1 VNSKL
6 KVRVGQVGLF
16 VAGGV
21 ATAGIGLGTAVASSA
36 PSAHHDSS
44 SSAVSIVD
52 PNHSHKPIGTIYQR
66 TELYFGTD
74 REALPP
80 VTDAQFE
87 AFVDA
92 TITPAFP
99 DGLTEL
105 TGDGQWLGDNGPV
118 QERSHE
124 VILLYPTSDRTASNR
139 IETIRTAYKKQFEQE
154 SVLRDDSLDRVSF

>member
-21 ATAGIGLGTAVASSA
+21 ATAAVGLGSAVASSA
-36 PSAHHDSS
+36 PSAHHDSA
-44 SSAVSIVD
+44 SSAASIVD
-52 PNHSHKPIGTIYQR
+52 PNHSQKPIGTIYQR
-66 TELYFGTD
+66 TELYFGTG
-74 REALPP
+74 RVNLPP

-87 AFVDA
+87 TFVDA

-105 TGDGQWLGDNGPV
+105 TGDGQFLGDSGPV

-139 IETIRTAYKKQFEQE
+139 IEKIRSDYKKQFEQE